1 MPSRTAPSVTRR
13 SRRGHASTRSL
24 SVATRPDLAEQDLEV
39 VTDLVAKAQDAGEVR
54 VESLREALDAA
65 DLDEELL
72 PAILQ
77 QLAEAGV
84 DVAGPAPSRG
94 RARARGD
101 GPDLDEPASGTHDLV
116 RLYLREIGRVPLLTA
131 EEEVELSKRIE
142 AGLYAQHKLD
152 TDPPVDAELA
162 SELVQ
167 LAAIG
172 RAAKQHLAA
181 ANLRL
186 VVSVAKRYA
195 SRGAPLLDVVQEG
208 NLGLIRAV
216 EKFDYAK
223 GYKFSTY
230 ATWWI
235 RQAIG
240 RALPEQTRTIRVPV
254 HVSEQLGKLSRAQ
267 RALLAQHGRDATNE
281 ELAQH
286 LGITADH
293 VAELRDHARDA
304 VSLDAHVGDEGEAA
318 LGDFIEDVDAPAPA
332 DIVAYGEMQRALQQV
347 MSSLGAREREVL
359 RLRFGLSDGRPRTL
373 QEVGDRL
380 GLTRERIRQLERETL
395 AQLRHPSRAG
405 QLRDFVA

>member
-1 MPSRTAPSVTRR
+1 M
-13 SRRGHASTRSL
+13 
-24 SVATRPDLAEQDLEV
+24 
-39 VTDLVAKAQDAGEVR
+39 
-54 VESLREALDAA
+54 ESLREALDAA

-77 QLAEAGV
+77 QLADAGV
-84 DVAGPAPSRG
+84 DVAGSATAPAP
-94 RARARGD
+94 ARTGTD
-101 GPDLDEPASGTHDLV
+101 GPDLDEPATGTHDLV

-152 TDPPVDAELA
+152 TDPPDDAELR

-267 RALLAQHGRDATNE
+267 RALLTQLGREATNE

-286 LGITADH
+286 LGITAEH
-293 VAELRDHARDA
+293 VAELCDHARDA
-304 VSLDAHVGDEGEAA
+304 VSLDAQVGDEGEAS

-332 DIVAYGEMQRALQQV
+332 DVVAYGEMQRALQHV
-347 MSSLGAREREVL
+347 MSSLGTREREVL

-395 AQLRHPSRAG
+395 AQLRHPSRAA

>member
-1 MPSRTAPSVTRR
+1 MPPRTAPSVARR

-24 SVATRPDLAEQDLEV
+24 SVAARPDLAEQDLEV

-72 PAILQ
+72 PAIVQ
-77 QLAEAGV
+77 QLSEAGV
-84 DVAGPAPSRG
+84 DVAGPSPAPA
-94 RARARGD
+94 RARAGAD
-101 GPDLDEPASGTHDLV
+101 GPDLDEPAGGTNDLV

-152 TDPPVDAELA
+152 TDAPDDEELR

-267 RALLAQHGRDATNE
+267 RALLAQLGREATNE

-286 LGITADH
+286 LGITAEQ
-293 VAELRDHARDA
+293 VAELCDHARDA
-304 VSLDAHVGDEGEAA
+304 VSLDAQVGDEGEAA

-332 DIVAYGEMQRALQQV
+332 DVVAYGEMQRALQHV
-347 MSSLGAREREVL
+347 MSSLGSREREVL
-359 RLRFGLSDGRPRTL
+359 RLRYGLSDGRPRTL

-395 AQLRHPSRAG
+395 AQLRHPARAA

>member
-1 MPSRTAPSVTRR
+1 MPSRTGPSVSRR

-24 SVATRPDLAEQDLEV
+24 SHATRPDLAEQDLEV

-77 QLAEAGV
+77 QLVDAGV
-84 DVAGPAPSRG
+84 DVAGSSSTPSPSR
-94 RARARGD
+94 ARTE
-101 GPDLDEPASGTHDLV
+101 GPDLDEPATGTHDLV

-142 AGLYAQHKLD
+142 AGLYAQHKLN
-152 TDPPVDAELA
+152 TDPPADAGLS

-267 RALLAQHGRDATNE
+267 RALLAQLGREPTHE

-286 LGITADH
+286 LGIAAEQ
-293 VAELRDHARDA
+293 VAELCDHARDA
-304 VSLDAHVGDEGEAA
+304 VSLDAQVGDEGEAA

-395 AQLRHPSRAG
+395 AQLRHPSRAA